1 MAARFVPLCAG
12 WPCGISSGVMQ
23 TPEILAPAGNREA
36 LETACLYGAEAV
48 YLGLKGETSL
58 RAKAANFSPDELV
71 DAVTYAHGSG
81 VKVYLTL
88 NAYPHDSRLAQLSE
102 AIEAAKAAGVDA
114 LIVADIGVLTLVRKQ
129 APAISIHLSTQA
141 NAVNVPAVT
150 AWASLGVTRVIL
162 ARELGQAEI
171 AHIRKHTAIELEIF
185 VHGGICISMSGRC
198 LISNYLCSR
207 DANQGLCTQPCRWDY
222 AVVER
227 TRPGQYM
234 PIIEEDGTT
243 FLFNSKDLCLLP
255 VWNQVMDLD
264 LQGLK
269 IEGRGR
275 TPLYVATVTAV
286 YRQARDAWLKNPEG
300 FRVDE
305 AWLEEVRKTS
315 HREYFTGFFSG
326 LPGQEG
332 INYQFKGYEHS
343 HHLAA
348 KVIGLRNGRVVLEA
362 RNPLI
367 EGMELEWLSSTS
379 ARQSFVLGGAMVEG
393 EPVRTLKPNQ
403 VFELTLPFT
412 PRVGELIRKPYS
424 EGDKVVD

>member
-1 MAARFVPLCAG
+1 MKE
-12 WPCGISSGVMQ
+12 

-58 RAKAANFSPDELV
+58 RAKADNFSPDELAA
-71 DAVTYAHGSG
+71 AVTYAHASG
-81 VKVYLTL
+81 VRVYLTL
-88 NAYPHDSRLAQLSE
+88 NAYPHDSGMAQISE
-102 AIEAAKAAGVDA
+102 AIEAATAAGVDA

-129 APAISIHLSTQA
+129 APAMVIHLSTQA
-141 NAVNVPAVT
+141 NAVNVPAIA
-150 AWASLGVTRVIL
+150 AWAALGVSRVIL
-162 ARELGQAEI
+162 ARELNVSEI
-171 AHIRKHTAIELEIF
+171 ASIRGNSKVELEIF
-185 VHGGICISMSGRC
+185 VHGGVCISMSGRC

-234 PIIEEDGTT
+234 PAAEEDGTT

-255 VWNQVMDLD
+255 VWNQVMGLG

-269 IEGRGR
+269 IEGRNR
-275 TPLYVATVTAV
+275 TALYVATITSV
-286 YRQARDAWLKNPEG
+286 YRKARDAWLKDPQG
-300 FRVDE
+300 FMVD
-305 AWLEEVRKTS
+305 AGWLEEVRKTS

-326 LPGQEG
+326 LPGQDG
-332 INYQFKGYEHS
+332 INYNFKGYEHS

-348 KVIGLRNGRVVLEA
+348 KVLGARENRVVFEA

-367 EGMELEWLSSTS
+367 AGMELEWLSSS
-379 ARQSFVLGGAMVEG
+379 SEARHFTLSGATVEG
-393 EPVRTLKPNQ
+393 EPVRAIKPNQ
-403 VFELTLPFT
+403 VFELEIPFA
-412 PRVGELIRKPYS
+412 PQPGELIRKPYS

>member
-1 MAARFVPLCAG
+1 MK
-12 WPCGISSGVMQ
+12 

-58 RAKAANFSPDELV
+58 RAKAANFSPDELAA
-71 DAVTYAHGSG
+71 AVTHAHGSG

-88 NAYPHDSRLAQLSE
+88 NAYPHDGGMAKISE
-102 AIEAAKAAGVDA
+102 SIEIAKAAGVDA
-114 LIVADIGVLTLVRKQ
+114 IIVADIGVLSLVKKQ
-129 APAISIHLSTQA
+129 APTLSIHLSTQA
-141 NAVNVPAVT
+141 NAVNVPAIE
-150 AWASLGVTRVIL
+150 AWATLGVSRVIL
-162 ARELGQAEI
+162 ARELSVSEI
-171 AHIRKHTAIELEIF
+171 AHIRKNTAVELEIF
-185 VHGGICISMSGRC
+185 VHGGVCISMSGRC

-222 AVVER
+222 AVMER

-255 VWNQVMDLD
+255 VWDRVMGLG

-269 IEGRGR
+269 IEGRNR
-275 TPLYVATVTAV
+275 TPLYVATITAV
-286 YRQARDAWLKNPEG
+286 YRRARDAWLEDPAC
-300 FRVDE
+300 FTVDE
-305 AWLEEVRKTS
+305 AWLEEVKKTN
-315 HREYFTGFFSG
+315 HREYFTGFFTG
-326 LPGQEG
+326 LPDQEG
-332 INYQFKGYEHS
+332 IKYDFKDYEHS

-348 KVIGLRNGRVVLEA
+348 KVIGLREGRVVLEA

-367 EGMELEWLSSTS
+367 AGMQLEWLSSTS
-379 ARQSFVLGGAMVEG
+379 GRQCFVLEGAMVEG
-393 EPVRTLKPNQ
+393 QAVRTLRPNQ

-412 PRVGELIRKPYS
+412 PTVGELIRKPYS

>member
-1 MAARFVPLCAG
+1 ML
-12 WPCGISSGVMQ
+12 

-36 LETACLYGAEAV
+36 LETACIYGAEAV

-58 RAKAANFSPDELV
+58 RAKADNFSPEELA
-71 DAVTYAHGSG
+71 DAVAYAHGSG

-88 NAYPHDSRLAQLSE
+88 NAYPHDSGMARVSE
-102 AIEAAKAAGVDA
+102 GIEAAKAAGVDA
-114 LIVADIGVLTLVRKQ
+114 IIVADIGVLSLVRRQ
-129 APAISIHLSTQA
+129 APEMSIHLSTQA
-141 NAVNVPAVT
+141 NAVNVPAVA
-150 AWASLGVTRVIL
+150 AWAELGVSRVIL
-162 ARELGQAEI
+162 ARELGRDEI
-171 AHIRKHTAIELEIF
+171 AYIRTHSAVELEIF
-185 VHGGICISMSGRC
+185 VHGGICISVSGRC
-198 LISNYLCSR
+198 LISDYLCSR

-234 PIIEEDGTT
+234 PVIEEDGTT

-255 VWNQVMDLD
+255 VWDQVMGLG
-264 LQGLK
+264 LNGLK

-275 TPLYVATVTAV
+275 TALYVATITAV
-286 YRQARDAWLKNPEG
+286 YRQARDAWIKDPEG
-300 FRVDE
+300 FTVDE

-326 LPGQEG
+326 PPGQEG
-332 INYQFKGYEHS
+332 INYRFKGYEHS

-348 KVIGLRNGRVVLEA
+348 KVIGHRDGRAVLEA

-367 EGMELEWLSSTS
+367 AGMELEWLSSTS
-379 ARQSFVLGGAMVEG
+379 ARQGFVLEGAMVEG
-393 EPVRTLKPNQ
+393 EPVRALKPNQ
-403 VFELTLPFT
+403 VFDLELPFA
-412 PRVGELIRKPYS
+412 PRPGELIRKPYS